1 MCSIFVQN
9 QLPLALYTV
18 RNALAARKPMESSEM
33 TSDRGTEAFRDNV
46 NVIVAGMN
54 AYRSDLPTQARCMA
68 GLVTLFKDRMIMQN
82 LQNFMLLEKEH
93 GLFFV
98 TLDLPSIKLA
108 STVVVLQY

>member
-1 MCSIFVQN
+1 
-9 QLPLALYTV
+9 
-18 RNALAARKPMESSEM
+18 M